1 MQAELKY
8 VPLDA
13 LRASADNVRRHHD
26 EAKHAELV
34 ASIQEHGIL
43 TPLVVRPSLREG
55 EYEVAAGHR
64 RLRAATELG
73 LAEVAVSVR
82 SMGDRTFR
90 EVMLTENLQ
99 RVDPD
104 PLDEA
109 DAYQSMIDELGY
121 DVATLAAKFGKGET
135 YVRARLVLTRLAPS
149 VRTALE
155 AGRIEL
161 GHAVLLARVSDEAQA
176 TLLTEQVLASR
187 NMPSRDVQVSEDSDP
202 DALEE
207 DYDPAGQE
215 GAKRVSSDPVK
226 TTLSIGELRA
236 LMSETLLPLNCVK
249 WDRSDASLVVT
260 AGSCSVCPKRTG
272 ANPTLFEELNADDD
286 RCSDAACYETKTLAW
301 LSQRADAVRAQAPA
315 VVLITT
321 KRQRKLKALD
331 RAPVLRVERDWKPTK
346 PGTRGSV
353 PALVVESGAYST
365 ADRWAE
371 LGELRDVK
379 QVKPDAAKKA
389 AEKAA
394 STRGASGNSG
404 ELSPAER
411 EAWAIAQ
418 QRFLV
423 GVGAVVEA
431 IVESGA
437 EPADHRDAVVLRLTN
452 SDRWSPH
459 WQIRQLLKAL
469 LGVGT
474 FATAAMEHTAD
485 EDEDDDESSEEL
497 DEDVGSIAAARSALP
512 IDARRRA
519 LVAAGMLHA
528 DVVVPNSYV
537 YGKQVRASINPE
549 TRTFEVPEAL
559 SDFAASSGVRAS
571 EVWYATL
578 APATA
583 GVA

>member
-13 LRASADNVRRHHD
+13 LRASVDNVRRHHD
-26 EAKHAELV
+26 DAKHAELV

-73 LAEVAVSVR
+73 LVEVAVSVR

-149 VRTALE
+149 VRAALE

-202 DALEE
+202 DTLEE

-249 WDRSDASLVVT
+249 WERGDAALVVT
-260 AGSCSVCPKRTG
+260 AGSCSACPKRTG

-286 RCSDAACYETKTLAW
+286 RCSDAACYEQKTLAY
-301 LSQRADAVRAQAPA
+301 LSQRADAVRSQAPA

-331 RAPVLRVERDWKPTK
+331 RAPVMRVEHDYTMAK
-346 PGTRGSV
+346 PGSRGSV
-353 PALVVESGAYST
+353 PALIVESGAYST

-379 QVKPDAAKKA
+379 RVTKKPAAPKPAAGAATSGAGIVGYSRAAIERAESLYCVGVTALAVAMRDAA
-389 AEKAA
+389 
-394 STRGASGNSG
+394 GP
-404 ELSPAER
+404 LPPAER
-411 EAWAIAQ
+411 VLAAWLLHD
-418 QRFLV
+418 FELFTH
-423 GVGAVVEA
+423 G
-431 IVESGA
+431 
-437 EPADHRDAVVLRLTN
+437 DLRA
-452 SDRWSPH
+452 
-459 WQIRQLLKAL
+459 AL
-469 LGVGT
+469 
-474 FATAAMEHTAD
+474 ATALQSPRVTRAQWNAPLAFDMAEIVAW
-485 EDEDDDESSEEL
+485 
-497 DEDVGSIAAARSALP
+497 
-512 IDARRRA
+512 DAR
-519 LVAAGMLHA
+519 AAH
-528 DVVVPNSYV
+528 V
-537 YGKQVRASINPE
+537 
-549 TRTFEVPEAL
+549 AL
-559 SDFAASSGVRAS
+559 SILTCEAADIPDDVPGISDEWGTWPLPDELHV
-571 EVWYATL
+571 L
-578 APATA
+578 AMTA
-583 GVA
+583 GVAHPLAVWSEALERAQGTGPDATVDETAGVA

>member
-26 EAKHAELV
+26 DAKHAELV

-161 GHAVLLARVSDEAQA
+161 GHAVLLARVSEEAQA
-176 TLLTEQVLASR
+176 VLLTEQVLASR
-187 NMPSRDVQVSEDSDP
+187 NMPSRAFQSSEDPDSDR
-202 DALEE
+202 DALLEE

-215 GAKRVSSDPVK
+215 GAKRVISDPVK

-260 AGSCSVCPKRTG
+260 AGSCSACPKRTG

-286 RCSDAACYETKTLAW
+286 RCSDASCYETKTLAW

-331 RAPVLRVERDWKPTK
+331 RAPVLRVEHGWKAAK

-379 QVKPDAAKKA
+379 QVKPDAAKKV

-394 STRGASGNSG
+394 STRGASGSSG

-411 EAWAIAQ
+411 EAWAIAER
-418 QRFLV
+418 RFLD
-423 GVGAVVEA
+423 GIGAVIDA
-431 IVESGA
+431 IALSA
-437 EPADHRDAVVLRLTN
+437 IEPEDHRDAVVRRVLED
-452 SDRWSPH
+452 DRWTT
-459 WQIRQLLKAL
+459 QYQVRQLVKVMLAIDTPP
-469 LGVGT
+469 GPD
-474 FATAAMEHTAD
+474 AT
-485 EDEDDDESSEEL
+485 DDDDDDVEAL
-497 DEDVGSIAAARSALP
+497 DEDVAEVVAARPAIV
-512 IDARRRA
+512 IDPRRST
-519 LVAAGMLHA
+519 LVAAGVLHA
-528 DVVVPNSYV
+528 NLRLPSLYV
-537 YGKQVRASINPE
+537 WGSEVRASIVPE
-549 TRTFEVPEAL
+549 TGTFDIPGSLV
-559 SDFAASSGVRAS
+559 DFAASAGVRAS